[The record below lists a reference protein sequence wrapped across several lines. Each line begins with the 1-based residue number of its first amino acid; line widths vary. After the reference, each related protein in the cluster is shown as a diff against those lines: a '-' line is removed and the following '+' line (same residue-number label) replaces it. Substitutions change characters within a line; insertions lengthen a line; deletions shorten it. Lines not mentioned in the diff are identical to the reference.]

1 MRREAFLLDEP
12 GGEPAHLP
20 GGEGDMGDTELVAEL
35 SQGLVLGGPGLD
47 GGVGISDGLEEMCL
61 HVEVVAET

>member
-1 MRREAFLLDEP
+1 MGLQTFLLAEP

-20 GGEGDMGDTELVAEL
+20 GGEGDVGDTELVAEL

-47 GGVGISDGLEEMCL
+47 GGVGISDGLEKMCL